1 MGGAPPLGQAG
12 RCAFGESEMK
22 RLVHRTCTICE
33 ATCGIRVELE
43 GRTIIRVSGDP
54 LDPFSRGRVCPKVV
68 AMRGLQEDPDRVRRP
83 LVRKGGALVAV
94 AWDEALDR
102 AAEGLLKAK
111 QAGGANAVALY
122 RGNPGIHDAGTL
134 LSTNVLTAALG
145 TRQSFSAS
153 PLDTWPRFVQCTEMY
168 GSPVRIPVPDVD
180 RTAYWLIVGANPVVS
195 QGSILTAPGIA
206 DRLRGIRARG
216 GKVVVI
222 DPRRSE
228 TAELADE
235 HHFVTPGTDA
245 ALLLAMAHV
254 LFAEERVRLGAAH
267 AHVAGLEELRACTRA
282 FSPERV
288 AEPCG
293 IPAETIRRLA
303 RELAAAPSA
312 VVYGRMGTS
321 VQAFGTLACW
331 AIDVLTILT
340 GNLDR
345 PGGALW
351 ARPAASLHF
360 AFEAGGGPVKLGRWR
375 SRASGHEERFGDLP
389 MPALAEEI
397 ETPGEGRVRALVTVA
412 GNPLNTAPNPA
423 RLERALASLDFV
435 VALDCYVNETTRFA
449 HVVLP
454 PSGPLERNHYD
465 VLLMHVAARNAAK
478 WSPAALEPGPEAR
491 SGWETALELSRRLL
505 GLTGVA
511 PAAFDALVLRQLV
524 APALA
529 ASRFA
534 GSLGVE
540 ELVEA
545 VGKEPGVERVIDAL
559 LRIGPYGDGCGRVPG
574 GLSLARV
581 KAAEHGLDLGP
592 LEPQLPGAVIT
603 ASGRVE
609 LAPER
614 MRADLPRLEAF
625 LARGAE
631 APLRLVNRRDGRS
644 MNSWLHNLPALAK
657 GRERCTLQIH
667 PRDAARRRIED
678 GARVRLVGAV
688 GALEAPAEVT
698 DAVMPGVV
706 SLPHGFGHRGEGAAL
721 RVAQERP
728 GANVNAVTDDL
739 ALDEASGAGALF
751 GQPVEVEPVA
761 ADG

>member
-1 MGGAPPLGQAG
+1 
-12 RCAFGESEMK
+12 MK

-33 ATCGIRVELE
+33 ATCGIRVELA
-43 GRTIIRVSGDP
+43 GREIRRVSGDP
-54 LDPFSRGRVCPKVV
+54 QDPFSRGHVCPKAV
-68 AMRGLQEDPDRVRRP
+68 AMRGLQEDPDRLRGP
-83 LVRKGGALVAV
+83 LVRKQGELVPAS
-94 AWDEALDR
+94 WDEALGR
-102 AAEGLLKAK
+102 AAEGLLRAK

-134 LSTNVLTAALG
+134 LSTNVLATALG

-180 RTAYWLIVGANPVVS
+180 RTAYWLIVGANPAVS

-206 DRLRGIRARG
+206 NRLRAIQARG

-228 TAELADE
+228 TAALADE

-254 LFAEERVRLGAAH
+254 LFAEGRVRLRNADG
-267 AHVAGLEELRACTRA
+267 HVAGLAELRACVEPFA
-282 FSPERV
+282 PERV
-288 AEPCG
+288 AGPCG
-293 IPAETIRRLA
+293 IPAGTIRRLA

-321 VQAFGTLACW
+321 VQAFGTLASW

-351 ARPAASLHF
+351 ARPAVGLHF
-360 AFEAGGGPVKLGRWR
+360 AFEAGGVPVALGRWR
-375 SRASGHEERFGDLP
+375 SRATGREERFGDLP
-389 MPALAEEI
+389 TPAFAEEI
-397 ETPGEGRVRALVTVA
+397 ETPGEGQVRALVTVA

-423 RLERALASLDFV
+423 RLERALGSLEFF
-435 VALDCYVNETTRFA
+435 VALDGYVNETTRFA
-449 HVVLP
+449 DVILP

-465 VLLMHVAARNAAK
+465 VLLMHVAVRNVAK
-478 WSPAALEPGPEAR
+478 WSPAALEPEPGAR
-491 SGWETALELSRRLL
+491 SGWETALELSRRLM
-505 GLTGVA
+505 GLTQLA

-534 GSLGVE
+534 DTLSVD
-540 ELVEA
+540 ELAEA
-545 VGKEPGVERVIDAL
+545 VGKEPGVERVVDAL
-559 LRIGPYGDGCGRVPG
+559 LRIGPYGDGCGRNPG
-574 GLSLARV
+574 GLTLAQV
-581 KAAEHGLDLGP
+581 KAAEHGIDLGP
-592 LEPQLPGAVIT
+592 LEPQLPGALVT
-603 ASGRVE
+603 ASGKVE
-609 LAPER
+609 LAPKR

-625 LARGAE
+625 LARVAE
-631 APLRLVNRRDGRS
+631 APLRLINRRDARS

-667 PRDAARRRIED
+667 PRDAARRDIAD
-678 GARVRLVGAV
+678 GARVRLVGPV
-688 GALEAPAEVT
+688 GRLEASAEIT

-706 SLPHGFGHRGEGAAL
+706 SLPHGFGHRGDGARL
-721 RVAQERP
+721 RVAMQRP
-728 GANVNAVTDDL
+728 GANVNEVSDDL
-739 ALDEASGAGALF
+739 AFDEASGAGALF
-751 GQPVEVEPVA
+751 GQPVEVEAVA
-761 ADG
+761 QA